1 MSREFQIC
9 KKNQIQDQKIEI
21 EMFVVTK
28 IDDYEILEG
37 LDTLYYSVE
46 IGELYERD
54 KFKWTER
61 QHLDQEKQKLIEFAF
76 KMNHIKQT
84 VSLTNPEGL

>member
-1 MSREFQIC
+1 MVVQSR
-9 KKNQIQDQKIEI
+9 
-21 EMFVVTK
+21 
-28 IDDYEILEG
+28 IDDYELLDG

-61 QHLDQEKQKLIEFAF
+61 AAFDEEKRKKLDFGF
-76 KMNHIKQT
+76 KMNHIK
-84 VSLTNPEGL
+84 

>member
-1 MSREFQIC
+1 M
-9 KKNQIQDQKIEI
+9 IQDQKIEI
-21 EMFVVTK
+21 EMVVQSH
-28 IDDYEILEG
+28 IDDYDLLED
-37 LDTLYYSVE
+37 LETLYYSVE

-61 QHLDQEKQKLIEFAF
+61 GGPQGGGFDELKRKKIEFAF

-84 VSLTNPEGL
+84 VSSINNYHAR